1 MKRTRTMNIKRF
13 FCLLPVL
20 LFGGCASYYRT
31 MNDLAAFMD
40 ALGRVGKEIVFGGD
54 EINPEVA
61 RFQKVAV
68 ETGGVNVYRTVFCPR
83 GPRLYSC
90 ALDYAGTEADYD
102 GVPFDVEVE
111 IGVFRKGRMVEH
123 SKKKV
128 RGPCFYGGKIVY
140 KLGGSVLMAK
150 ATWHWSEELTV
161 YLRCG
166 DRRFEEKLS
175 NKGGRLYVYE
185 SSSL

>member
-1 MKRTRTMNIKRF
+1 MNMKRF

-20 LFGGCASYYRT
+20 LLGGCASCYRT
-31 MNDLAAFMD
+31 VNGLAGFMD
-40 ALGRVGKEIVFGGD
+40 VLGRVGKEIVFGGG

-68 ETGGVNVYRTVFCPR
+68 ETGAINVYRAVFCPR
-83 GPRLYSC
+83 GPRFYSC
-90 ALDYAGTEADYD
+90 ALDYDGTEADYD
-102 GVPFDVEVE
+102 GAPFDVEVE
-111 IGVFRKGRMVEH
+111 IGIFRKGEMVRY
-123 SKKKV
+123 SKKKA

-140 KLGGSVLMAK
+140 WLGGSVLMAE

-166 DRRFEEKLS
+166 DRRLEEKLN

-185 SSSL
+185 SNSY

>member
-1 MKRTRTMNIKRF
+1 MDMKRF
-13 FCLLPVL
+13 FCLASVL
-20 LFGGCASYYRT
+20 LLGGCASCYRT
-31 MNDLAAFMD
+31 VNELACFMD
-40 ALGRVGKEIVFGGD
+40 TWGRVGKEIFFSVD

-68 ETGGVNVYRTVFCPR
+68 ETGGINVYRAVFCPR

-111 IGVFRKGRMVEH
+111 IGVFRKGKLVEH

-128 RGPCFYGGKIVY
+128 QGPCFYGGKIVY
-140 KLGGSVLMAK
+140 KLGGSILMSK

-161 YLRCG
+161 CLRCG
-166 DRRFEEKLS
+166 ARRFEEKLS
-175 NKGGRLYVYE
+175 NRGGRLYVYE
-185 SSSL
+185 RSSF